1 MSIQYQTLKGK
12 KIDPTSIEQG
22 TDFVALVTLTNP
34 GKRGNYEE
42 MALTQ
47 VFAAGWELR
56 NIRLDNIDYNLTND
70 NAEYQDIR
78 DDRIYTYFDIGSSSS
93 RTYSILLNAAYEGRY
108 YLPSVYCEAMYDN
121 AINARDAGG
130 WVEVFRG
137 GEL

>member
-47 VFAAGWELR
+47 VFPAGWELR

-121 AINARDAGG
+121 GINAREAGG
-130 WVEVFRG
+130 GVEVVRG

>member
-47 VFAAGWELR
+47 VFPAGWELR

-121 AINARDAGG
+121 GINAREAGG
-130 WVEVFRG
+130 WVEVVRG